1 MLLIA
6 YAPQNKNIVSIL
18 MMFYKNTEEKACGTF
33 NSKNPIDEK
42 FPNLSIKIM

>member
-18 MMFYKNTEEKACGTF
+18 MMFYKNTEEKAHLIVKTPLM
-33 NSKNPIDEK
+33 KN
-42 FPNLSIKIM
+42 FPTLV